1 MDIGSILAMLDKIKK
16 SIKKMDEYAHIWL
29 PTLLLIIV
37 FYPISL
43 LSIPITI
50 LIVCNRHISE
60 ANRQRNEHNGA

>member
-1 MDIGSILAMLDKIKK
+1 MLDKIKK
-16 SIKKMDEYAHIWL
+16 SIKKMDEYDHIWL

-60 ANRQRNEHNGA
+60 ANRQRNEHNRT